1 MMAQKRA
8 DVQLTSGQA
17 SLILYTGANKTTVPS
32 PLTAPKSSLIENKGL
47 LPKVHPELA
56 AGWSLVSNETVSHV
70 ITTTSEIC
78 DPQVSSLLDLGHAV
92 DFENDDSGNRIVPIA
107 VFASGECGNF
117 ISFRR
122 IEEDTL
128 ELRQPTTWMRV
139 PSIGET
145 ESAEWPTGGAPV
157 RQICFSRTI
166 EEKATWMAARFAS
179 STTIFRPL
187 YHREP
192 VSMHVDRHSGYRSS
206 NSTRNSRLD
215 ANALVEISSLRTGG
229 FAHADVT
236 FNPWYQRQFAI
247 VDQGGN
253 WSIWDISGRNRQ
265 NKGNWAATCVREGS
279 LPWLDNGDNLDHDNQ
294 PRHDGWATIE
304 WAGDVNSFIVSD
316 RRCAI
321 LYRMENEQIWP
332 IPIELGLKRKS
343 EWILDIIRSSSNVSH
358 IFVLTTT
365 QIFWLEITSSSDFL
379 GDGDT
384 ESSLYPRLSW
394 RHFRDPEDTTLRLSP
409 LLTNQGIDIC
419 FPGGALCVRWL
430 LFVIRLLPFFVFSAQ
445 PFRVGLSMPWSNRGR
460 HEQHD
465 IYFRSFY
472 SGCSFVGRGAN
483 RISDI
488 TKQCSILHT
497 CFQRNCTFSSICWL
511 TILQSQRETCQVIS
525 SWLTACCSWISIH
538 WTPDWG
544 QYRRTILWAGGFTIE
559 ETQRNTDR
567 PKKPPPG
574 WFYSWWLGRIYIRNG
589 CTLDFTYWNPYS
601 NASCNPPVDPWLHG
615 GLCYCYGETDD
626 CSEWKWTWKTS
637 WGTLQGVYHGIGR

>member
-1 MMAQKRA
+1 MAQKRA

-56 AGWSLVSNETVSHV
+56 AGWSLVSNETLSHV

-139 PSIGET
+139 PSIGEA

-166 EEKATWMAARFAS
+166 EEKATWMAARFAN

-187 YHREP
+187 YHRDP
-192 VSMHVDRHSGYRSS
+192 VSMHFDRYSGHMGS
-206 NSTRNSRLD
+206 NSARNSRLD
-215 ANALVEISSLRTGG
+215 ANPLVEISSLRTGG

-253 WSIWDISGRNRQ
+253 WSIWEISGRNRQ
-265 NKGNWAATCVREGS
+265 NKGNWAATCVKEGS
-279 LPWLDNGDNLDHDNQ
+279 LPWLDSGDNLDLDNQ
-294 PRHDGWATIE
+294 PRHDGWATID
-304 WAGDVNSFIVSD
+304 WAGDVNSFVVSD

-332 IPIELGLKRKS
+332 VPIELGLKRRS
-343 EWILDIIRSSSNVSH
+343 EWILDITRSTSNVSH
-358 IFVLTTT
+358 VFILTTT
-365 QIFWLEITSSSDFL
+365 RIFWLEITSSSDFW
-379 GDGDT
+379 GDGDMG
-384 ESSLYPRLSW
+384 SSLYPRLSW

-409 LLTNQGIDIC
+409 LLTNEGMNIC
-419 FPGGALCVRWL
+419 FPGGFVRVLTFICYHKASTFFCILGSIILCWPTSVL
-430 LFVIRLLPFFVFSAQ
+430 TQ
-445 PFRVGLSMPWSNRGR
+445 PR
-460 HEQHD
+460 
-465 IYFRSFY
+465 
-472 SGCSFVGRGAN
+472 
-483 RISDI
+483 
-488 TKQCSILHT
+488 
-497 CFQRNCTFSSICWL
+497 
-511 TILQSQRETCQVIS
+511 
-525 SWLTACCSWISIH
+525 
-538 WTPDWG
+538 
-544 QYRRTILWAGGFTIE
+544 
-559 ETQRNTDR
+559 
-567 PKKPPPG
+567 
-574 WFYSWWLGRIYIRNG
+574 
-589 CTLDFTYWNPYS
+589 
-601 NASCNPPVDPWLHG
+601 
-615 GLCYCYGETDD
+615 
-626 CSEWKWTWKTS
+626 KT
-637 WGTLQGVYHGIGR
+637 

>member
-1 MMAQKRA
+1 MAQKRA

-56 AGWSLVSNETVSHV
+56 AGWSLVSNETLSHV

-294 PRHDGWATIE
+294 QRHDGWATIE

-332 IPIELGLKRKS
+332 IPIELGLKRRS

-365 QIFWLEITSSSDFL
+365 RIFWLEITSSSDFL

-419 FPGGALCVRWL
+419 FPGRALCVR
-430 LFVIRLLPFFVFSAQ
+430 
-445 PFRVGLSMPWSNRGR
+445 
-460 HEQHD
+460 
-465 IYFRSFY
+465 
-472 SGCSFVGRGAN
+472 
-483 RISDI
+483 
-488 TKQCSILHT
+488 
-497 CFQRNCTFSSICWL
+497 
-511 TILQSQRETCQVIS
+511 
-525 SWLTACCSWISIH
+525 
-538 WTPDWG
+538 
-544 QYRRTILWAGGFTIE
+544 
-559 ETQRNTDR
+559 
-567 PKKPPPG
+567 
-574 WFYSWWLGRIYIRNG
+574 
-589 CTLDFTYWNPYS
+589 
-601 NASCNPPVDPWLHG
+601 
-615 GLCYCYGETDD
+615 
-626 CSEWKWTWKTS
+626 
-637 WGTLQGVYHGIGR
+637 